1 METVKRSL
9 LVLAF
14 FMFSLNIIQAQSKSE
29 LQKAFSESYTLEA
42 EGNYSGAADKLK
54 ELYEESSYEINARM
68 GWLTYMAG
76 NFTESIAFY
85 QKAISL
91 NPYALEPKF
100 GIVLPQSALGNWNAV
115 MKHYKDI
122 LEIDPMNTTAIYK
135 MGMIYYGREEYE
147 EASRHFEK
155 VVNLYPFDY
164 DSVIMYA
171 WSQFKMGNLREARV
185 LFNKALLI
193 NPGDESALEGLGLIQ

>member
-1 METVKRSL
+1 METIRRS
-9 LVLAF
+9 VLGTF
-14 FMFSLNIIQAQSKSE
+14 LFLFVLTSIQAQSSGE
-29 LQKAFSESYTLEA
+29 LQKAFSESYTLET
-42 EGNYSGAADKLK
+42 EGDYAGAADKLRK
-54 ELYEESSYEINARM
+54 HYEESSYEINARM

-91 NPYALEPKF
+91 KPYALEPKF

-115 MKHYKDI
+115 LNQYEEI
-122 LEIDPMNTTAIYK
+122 LEIDPKNITAIYK
-135 MGMIYYGREEYE
+135 TGMIYYGREDYE
-147 EASRHFEK
+147 EASKRFEK

>member
-1 METVKRSL
+1 METLRRSFFALAL
-9 LVLAF
+9 L
-14 FMFSLNIIQAQSKSE
+14 MFILNTGQAQNNRE
-29 LQKAFSESYTLEA
+29 RLNAFSDSYTLEA
-42 EGNYSGAADKLK
+42 EGDYSGAAEKLRTV
-54 ELYEESSYEINARM
+54 YEEGSYELNARM

-91 NPYALEPKF
+91 KPYALEPKF

-115 MKHYKDI
+115 LRQYEDI

-135 MGMIYYGREEYE
+135 VGMIYYGREDYE
-147 EASRHFEK
+147 EASKRFEK

-171 WSQFKMGNLREARV
+171 WSQFKMGNLREAKV

-193 NPGDESALEGLGLIQ
+193 NPGDESAL

>member
-1 METVKRSL
+1 METIRRS
-9 LVLAF
+9 VLGTVLF
-14 FMFSLNIIQAQSKSE
+14 FFVLTGVQAQNNSE
-29 LQKAFSESYTLEA
+29 LQKAFSESYALEA
-42 EGNYSGAADKLK
+42 EGDYAGAADKLRK
-54 ELYEESSYEINARM
+54 LYEDGSYELNARM

-91 NPYALEPKF
+91 KSYALEPKF

-115 MKHYKDI
+115 MKQYDDI
-122 LEIDPMNTTAIYK
+122 MEIDPMNTLAIYK
-135 MGMIYYGREEYE
+135 AGMIYYGREEYE

-193 NPGDESALEGLGLIQ
+193 NPGDESALEGLSLIQ

>member
-1 METVKRSL
+1 METVKNSL

-14 FMFSLNIIQAQSKSE
+14 FMFILNAGRAQNNNE
-29 LQKAFSESYTLEA
+29 RLNAFSDSYTLEA
-42 EGNYSGAADKLK
+42 EGDYSGAAEKLRAV
-54 ELYEESSYEINARM
+54 YEEGSYELNARM

-91 NPYALEPKF
+91 KPYALEPRF

-115 MKHYKDI
+115 LKQYEDVLK
-122 LEIDPMNTTAIYK
+122 IDPMNTTAIYK
-135 MGMIYYGREEYE
+135 TGMIYYGREDYE
-147 EASRHFEK
+147 EASGRFEK

-171 WSQFKMGNLREARV
+171 WSQFKMGKLREARV

-193 NPGDESALEGLGLIQ
+193 RPDDESALEGLGLIQ